1 MEFVTIRSQGTGR
14 HRYCVQQG
22 GGRGY
27 FFDFEYDLTPDP
39 TEEGIGLRFGP
50 KVWGNLWPDVTTA
63 VARAWREQREAGI
76 RLCGLHLTIGFA
88 RTHDVDT
95 DAEAIWRNVSEFVCG
110 VICDHAKHLVPF
122 PDDWLTATVCAL
134 ADGIHAEG
142 AFDRLPILGDALQ
155 DAGCDD
161 PFVIDHLQ
169 MCPDHSSSCWVVEM
183 IREQLRVK
191 DRDGA

>member
-1 MEFVTIRSQGTGR
+1 MQFVTLPKRHAGMHRLRAQWSRRS
-14 HRYCVQQG
+14 
-22 GGRGY
+22 Y
-27 FFDFEYDLTPDP
+27 FFDFDYDLVPDP
-39 TEEGIGLRFGP
+39 PEEGLGLRLGP
-50 KVWGNLWPDVTTA
+50 QLWRDLWPDVTTA
-63 VARAWREQREAGI
+63 VERAWREQREAGI

-88 RTHDVDT
+88 RIHDVDT
-95 DAEAIWRNVSEFVCG
+95 DAEAIWRNIAWFVREL
-110 VICDHAKHLVPF
+110 VRDHAKPIVPF
-122 PDDWLTATVCAL
+122 PDAWFTGTVCAL
-134 ADGIHAEG
+134 AEGIHVEG

-169 MCPDHSSSCWVVEM
+169 MCPDHGSSCWVVEM